1 MGNPNPHHLTPL
13 LRCVLQWFR
22 TKLRM
27 RSRILTVSHSTGQ
40 QRDNDH
46 SAAMRHANGVVAS

>member
-1 MGNPNPHHLTPL
+1 MT
-13 LRCVLQWFR
+13 VEMVMR

-27 RSRILTVSHSTGQ
+27 RSRILTVSHSTGFAQRQ

-46 SAAMRHANGVVAS
+46 SAAMSHANGVVAS